1 MTRIKCFSVVTP
13 DYIDPAIIAAG
24 SFLKFNSK
32 INFVFYLEIGG
43 NYKRL
48 RMAMEKFSPRV
59 EYREVTFPEMPIFD
73 DVKNRYSEMFF
84 SREQMPAFAQRIKGL
99 AELRQEC
106 DIILNLDLD
115 TLTLNHIRP
124 AVTAAESGRIAAV
137 SERDNRD
144 RWLRNLGL
152 KDIAPMPDYF
162 NTGFAAY
169 PAAIIPDDILREYA
183 DFLRAYHDR
192 IYCPEQ
198 DFLNMKFAGRV
209 TRMPPAYNLM
219 FTAREYT
226 ITAPRIIHFLGF
238 NKPWSARIS
247 RPEGLSNFDHYFPR
261 YAVEAERLGGFL
273 SQEFRT
279 AVAENARRIMQ
290 N

>member
-1 MTRIKCFSVVTP
+1 MKTAAFAVCDA
-13 DYIDPAIIAAG
+13 DYTDPAIIAAG
-24 SFLKFNSK
+24 TFLRFNAGIPLVMYVES
-32 INFVFYLEIGG
+32 GG
-43 NYKRL
+43 NYRRL
-48 RMAMEKFSPRV
+48 RAALEQYAGRV
-59 EYREVTFPEMPIFD
+59 EFREVNFPEMAVYDSVRNQYTELFYRPGA
-73 DVKNRYSEMFF
+73 
-84 SREQMPAFAQRIKGL
+84 MPAFAQRIKGL

-106 DIILNLDLD
+106 DIILNIDLD

-124 AVTAAESGRIAAV
+124 AIRAAESGRIAAV

-198 DFLNMKFAGRV
+198 DFLNLKFAGMI
-209 TRMPPAYNLM
+209 TRLPVAYNLM
-219 FTAREYT
+219 YPDPAYTTA
-226 ITAPRIIHFLGF
+226 APRIIHFLGAV
-238 NKPWSARIS
+238 KPWSRNGWQNAS
-247 RPEGLSNFDHYFPR
+247 RAGHHFRR
-261 YAVEAERLGGFL
+261 YAVEAERWGNYLTPD
-273 SQEFRT
+273 FRT
-279 AVAENARRIMQ
+279 AVAENARRI
-290 N
+290 